1 MLMIPVLPA
10 LTVRTFEEQEGDILL
25 EFINRQLTRALYSEP
40 FNGELLIQQLRQP
53 SSHFTARWQHVCP
66 LCAWRAGELIG
77 FLDVAAGADEDNLS
91 LPDHQPLGI
100 IRFVALA
107 ERDDLHHD
115 TLHALFGAAETFWR
129 EQKAHRVLAFARTLG
144 YPQFQAGLGILPG
157 DWNEIIRGL
166 TSNGYAFT
174 QRFYLLQ
181 RSLGQLLEED
191 VPQTD
196 LRLEYRR
203 TSREIRYH
211 IYHRLVEHIATAR
224 VIDVPTSALG
234 ERYTLHLLDIAVNSA
249 WRNRNIGKWL
259 LRRVIN
265 DATMA
270 GYREIIAFPTSRQA
284 EALILF
290 GQQGFVEQNYRGYAL
305 EKELVL

>member
-1 MLMIPVLPA
+1 MIPVLPA
-10 LTVRTFEEQEGDILL
+10 LTVRTLEDQECDLLL
-25 EFINRQLTRALYSEP
+25 EFINRQLARALYSEP
-40 FNGELLIQQLRQP
+40 FEKKLLIPQLRQP
-53 SSHFTARWQHVCP
+53 SSYFTARWQQVCP

-77 FLDVAAGADEDNLS
+77 FLDVATGVDEDNLS

-100 IRFVALA
+100 IRFAALA
-107 ERDDLHHD
+107 ERDDLHND
-115 TLHALFGAAETFWR
+115 TLRALFDAAETFWR

-166 TSNGYAFT
+166 TSNGYSFT

-203 TSREIRYH
+203 TNREIRYH
-211 IYHRLVEHIATAR
+211 IYHRLVEHIAMAR
-224 VIDVPTSALG
+224 VMHVSTPTTG
-234 ERYTLHLLDIAVNSA
+234 EKQTLHLLDIAVNAA

-259 LRRVIN
+259 LRRIIN

-290 GQQGFVEQNYRGYAL
+290 GQQGFVEQNYRGYVL
-305 EKELVL
+305 EKELAL